1 MKLSTKIST
10 IIFILLLVAISIV
23 LFYYFVYLKYKKYNN
38 NDKKTPY
45 QNIPYNFIH
54 ETDTTIIKVFKDV
67 SGKYGSLT
75 ALTESENNINYSA
88 YYENTKKFAESI
100 LYNVGPHTRVAILSF
115 NRPEWFY
122 SHIGTMMAGG
132 VSVGIYPTSS
142 ADNCE
147 YIINHS
153 CVDVIVIE
161 DIKQLEKI
169 RNAKIQTVKY
179 IIIIDA
185 DKSDINTIDIIK
197 KNNRKLGVVTY
208 ADFIKRDGLF
218 TSITRS
224 NITSSNASGSGIK
237 SGRLNTKIEF
247 GFPIPEDTA
256 TIIYTSGTTG
266 DPKGVVITHKNII
279 ESLKAIF
286 NSITQR
292 SNITINIQETYVSY
306 LPLNHIAAQ
315 MMDIYIPL
323 ASVGHVTFA
332 DKDAMKGSLKDTL
345 CKVRPTIFVGVPRV
359 WEKIY
364 EKVKESKTDPSKII
378 NKMFANQVI
387 IKKIGLDNAKYCIS
401 AAAPLP
407 ENVKNFIKDLGIE
420 LCDVYGMSETTGPI
434 SMGVPGCSKGVGVP
448 IMNVKID
455 KNTSEILV
463 KGPMVFKEYY
473 KNKTASNDVMI
484 DKWFKTGD
492 TGYIDRDGTLYVNGR
507 IKDLVITSGGEN
519 VSPIPIEESLL
530 TSLNQDEKLFDYA
543 VVVGDSKKFISI
555 LLIAASALAK
565 DDHEKY
571 KEHII
576 KCIDETN
583 SKATNNSST
592 VKKYAI
598 INKDDFDVDV
608 CITPTLKIRRQVIKD
623 KYKDIIDSLYEDD
636 NV

>member
-1 MKLSTKIST
+1 MKISM
-10 IIFILLLVAISIV
+10 IIFILLLVAIGVV

-38 NDKKTPY
+38 HNDDKTPY

-67 SGKYGSLT
+67 SEKYGSLK
-75 ALTESENNINYSA
+75 ALTVSDNNINYSA
-88 YYENTKKFAESI
+88 YYDNTKKFAESL

-142 ADNCE
+142 ADNCQ

-153 CVDVIVIE
+153 CVDVLVFE
-161 DIKQLEKI
+161 DIKQLDKI

-185 DKSDINTIDIIK
+185 DKSDIETIDIIK
-197 KNNRKLGVVTY
+197 KNNKKLGIVTY
-208 ADFIKRDGLF
+208 ADFVKRDGLF
-218 TSITRS
+218 TSITAS
-224 NITSSNASGSGIK
+224 NVISSNATGINSSK
-237 SGRLNTKIEF
+237 MNTKIEF

-292 SNITINIQETYVSY
+292 SNITINIQESFVSY

-332 DKDAMKGSLKDTL
+332 DKDALKGSLKDTL

-364 EKVKESKTDPSKII
+364 EKIKESKTDPSRII

-401 AAAPLP
+401 AAAPLSD
-407 ENVKNFIKDLGIE
+407 NVKNFIKDLGIE

-434 SMGVPGCSKGVGVP
+434 SMGVPGCSKGIGVP

-473 KNKTASNDVMI
+473 KNKSASNDVMN

-519 VSPIPIEESLL
+519 VAPNPIEEMLL
-530 TSLNQDEKLFDYA
+530 TTLNQDEKLFDYA
-543 VVVGDSKKFISI
+543 IVVGDFKKYISI
-555 LLIAASALAK
+555 LLIASSALSK
-565 DDHEKY
+565 DDNHDHNEKY
-571 KEHII
+571 KDFIM
-576 KCIDETN
+576 KCIEETN
-583 SKATNNSST
+583 TKALNNSST

-598 INKDDFDVDV
+598 INKDDFDVDT
-608 CITPTLKIRRQVIKD
+608 CITPTLKIRRQKIKD
-623 KYKDIIDSLYEDD
+623 KYKDIIESLYTDQD
-636 NV
+636 L

>member
-1 MKLSTKIST
+1 MKIST

-38 NDKKTPY
+38 HNEKTPY
-45 QNIPYNFIH
+45 QNIPYSFIH

-67 SGKYGSLT
+67 SGKYGSLK
-75 ALTESENNINYSA
+75 ALTVCDNNINYSA
-88 YYENTKKFAESI
+88 YYANTKKFAESL
-100 LYNVGPHTRVAILSF
+100 LYNIGPHTRVAILSF

-153 CVDVIVIE
+153 CVDVLVIE
-161 DIKQLEKI
+161 DIKQLDKI

-185 DKSDINTIDIIK
+185 DKSDIDTIDIIK
-197 KNNRKLGVVTY
+197 KNNKKLGVVTY
-208 ADFIKRDGLF
+208 ADFVKRDGLF
-218 TSITRS
+218 ASITAS
-224 NITSSNASGSGIK
+224 NIISTNASSINSSK
-237 SGRLNTKIEF
+237 MNTKIEF

-292 SNITINIQETYVSY
+292 SNITINIQESFISY

-332 DKDAMKGSLKDTL
+332 DKDALKGSLKDTL

-364 EKVKESKTDPSKII
+364 EKIKESKTDPSRII

-387 IKKIGLDNAKYCIS
+387 IKKIGLDNAKYCVS

-407 ENVKNFIKDLGIE
+407 DTVKNFIKDLGIE

-434 SMGVPGCSKGVGVP
+434 SMGVPGCSKGVGIP

-463 KGPMVFKEYY
+463 KGPMIFKEYY
-473 KNKTASNDVMI
+473 KNKTASKDVMI

-507 IKDLVITSGGEN
+507 IKDLIITSGGEN
-519 VSPIPIEESLL
+519 VAPNPIEELLL
-530 TSLNQDEKLFDYA
+530 TKLNQDEKLFDYA
-543 VVVGDSKKFISI
+543 VVVGDAKKFISI
-555 LLIAASALAK
+555 LLIASSALSK
-565 DDHEKY
+565 DDSEKY
-571 KEHII
+571 NDFIM
-576 KCIDETN
+576 KCIEETN
-583 SKATNNSST
+583 TIALNNSST

-598 INKDDFDVDV
+598 INKDDFDVDT

-623 KYKDIIDSLYEDD
+623 KYKDIIESLYTEQDL
-636 NV
+636 